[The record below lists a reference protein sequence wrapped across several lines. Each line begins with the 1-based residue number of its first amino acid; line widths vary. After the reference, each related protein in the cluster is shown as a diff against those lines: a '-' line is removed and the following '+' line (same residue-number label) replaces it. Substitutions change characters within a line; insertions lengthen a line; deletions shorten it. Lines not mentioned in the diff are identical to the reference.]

1 MKKNTEWEV
10 LTPLG
15 WKDFDG
21 VSKTEVP
28 MDRVVVVELV
38 DGTSLTCSAGH
49 QVTLKRYD
57 EVSHVFVELIEP
69 EYGEDA
75 ILTKNGFVKVKSVT
89 KHVEEKTV
97 DMYDLVNVD
106 GGYEYYTNDIVS
118 HNCAHIDDMAEIWVG
133 IQPTLSCVAGDTLVL
148 TDNGFQRIESFHQ
161 GKQVG
166 DYFDLEIPIYG
177 KNGMEK
183 TSKGYVSPDNETII
197 VQTNHGHKVE
207 VTPIHP
213 LYTVRNNEEQMVQA
227 QFLETG
233 DLLRISYGMNC
244 FGNTSLGEQIA
255 FDLGVESII
264 NNAKHVPQDILSGT
278 EEDAKSF
285 IDGIFEYSG
294 TTKIVNV
301 INETFAIELQ
311 LIINNFGYKTSVTK
325 TTEGTFDLYYD
336 DSVDRSLTHQF
347 YWDKV
352 HSLTK
357 SYNKTYDFTV
367 PETHTFLQNGILGS
381 NTGGQ
386 AILIS
391 CVTKDTMVYTSEG
404 IKTLEHF
411 SKQTNGKQG
420 AHILNEY
427 TVQGIDKTRNG
438 TLFFDGGNVPT
449 KIIKTS
455 FSEIECSH
463 EHKFWAWSQEK
474 GFAIHKAHEITKHDT
489 WLAIRKNMNIWNK
502 TGHIIND
509 YPNSKPDGRPE
520 KNIYPDTNS
529 ISLQM
534 AYFLGLYYAEGSIYK
549 SQDKNGKHI
558 GSNVH
563 ICCGDTEAKE
573 ELEKLGLHVSTTGI
587 QHTISSKSLVRF
599 MEYLGV
605 DPSQK
610 ADSKVL
616 PDRLMS
622 LPVEHTVALLQ
633 GLFDG
638 DGYSRIDRGE
648 VGYTSISEKL
658 VDQIRILLCNLG
670 ILTYKTKRTKEEVN
684 QSIATDKQ
692 FKHDSYILSCSAIY
706 SNIFFEKIGFR
717 FKRKQ
722 QKNTALFTRNLTR
735 MSSKDLFPP
744 GYVEHAKKVVRTTSN
759 NKTMNKDRV
768 AIQSLYG
775 TNVQWLRAG
784 EYKTPSVSRE
794 SMLIVNKYLEQNCQ
808 TRLFDKQVLD
818 DDIVWAP
825 VKSIEESHGHV
836 YDFSLPNNKA
846 DGDFA
851 HSVIYNSGISGFQS
865 PNGVG
870 NTFHRIWVDAIEEKN
885 DFVAVELPW
894 TVHPERD
901 QAWYEK
907 ESNNIRAGNGERGVQ
922 QEFHC
927 VPGETKVVTLDGCKN
942 IKDISVGDK
951 VLTHQGRFRKVY
963 ATHKHSYDPTSES
976 LYTVSAPGNRRQSL
990 LITGNHPVLNYK
1002 FKLRKHQSA
1011 KEMLLANKAS
1021 FDGFDV
1027 LDLWKHEGVNHTRKI
1042 IYNALFPQCS
1052 IGSLLEENKEHILLS
1067 DFCTGANLQVSE
1079 EGHCR
1084 VHRQNKNKTSPIEN
1098 QQTLS
1103 FDFGR
1108 FVGLFAA
1115 EGFSAEKNFGFAFH
1129 LDEKDTLVSFV
1140 ESFLKNFGACYYT
1153 KIRDYSKCITVCS
1166 TNKIMKSV
1174 LEQFVKQESGAT
1186 TKHYNMDALLKTNPE
1201 FIRGVVVGHFEGD
1214 GDHPKNGLNRK
1225 LKVSCYSPKMLYQL
1239 KVLLSCYGLFGRI
1252 GNWYDS
1258 IAYYE
1263 LDGLDNLEQ
1272 QNRNIDFLTRQSNTH
1287 KLLEKP
1293 NSRTVLFEQERQFVG
1308 KVQFSKASQE
1318 LQAGMKS
1325 EALELYNISVEEDES
1340 YIADSIVVHNCSFNA
1355 SGDTFVKSEILGIIE
1370 ENCSEPIAKHNKW
1383 PELWIWKHP
1392 EPGHNY
1398 LISADVSRGNS
1409 ADFSACQVFNT
1420 TTDEIVAEYKGKI
1433 YPDKFAELLI
1443 EVGTRYNTALICPEL
1458 NTYGA
1463 HTATELKKANYGNL
1477 YYEKMH
1483 KNIYM
1488 AFSNIEVSDDELP
1501 GWTSGP
1507 KSRDEIIAKLEAVLR
1522 KQTIRLPSKRLVNEL
1537 KTFIWK
1543 NNKAQAMKGYNDDLV
1558 MALAIGVNLY
1568 ETSGRPQYSHE
1579 EIAKGM
1585 LAGMS
1590 TRGSQMNAGLSDWG
1604 VTEVQGSPVPGQVA
1618 KNNPWLKVQ
1627 KPNPFQKNPKSV
1639 QNHNDPFW
1647 RQWGWLND

>member
-133 IQPTLSCVAGDTLVL
+133 IQPTLSCVTGDTLVL
-148 TDNGFQRIESFHQ
+148 TNNGFQKIEDFHAN
-161 GKQVG
+161 KQVG

-183 TSKGYVSPDNETII
+183 TSHGYVSPNSETVII
-197 VQTNHGHKVE
+197 QTSHGHKVE

-213 LYTVRNNEEQMVQA
+213 LYVLQDTGIGKMVQA
-227 QFLETG
+227 QNLKLDSYLRIEVGQNIFGNENLDPDVAYMLGGYIAEGWIAKRRNTSGDWKYDSIEVENTDSGFRDVYLSNSLVKPFSVVPSRTTRLRCSSRELISKWIEYGIDPHACCYNKQTPRAVLEGTKSTVVNYLSG
-233 DLLRISYGMNC
+233 LFDGDGSVTTSGIVYSTTSEKLARETSLLLHNLGFVTNVHHVSPRTSELGRIMPQGKPLQSLRDSWRVIVMRSQFEKFANEIGFRINRKQKLLLKLATEFDQNSRKLLTVPASLVESSLCSLLERSGKSQRWFRGHYNIRFDKALAKDNHKRVVTQEWLIRTKKAFSDLLTLSKK
-244 FGNTSLGEQIA
+244 
-255 FDLGVESII
+255 DLE
-264 NNAKHVPQDILSGT
+264 
-278 EEDAKSF
+278 F
-285 IDGIFEYSG
+285 YS
-294 TTKIVNV
+294 
-301 INETFAIELQ
+301 ETI
-311 LIINNFGYKTSVTK
+311 GS
-325 TTEGTFDLYYD
+325 
-336 DSVDRSLTHQF
+336 F
-347 YWDKV
+347 YWDKI
-352 HSLTK
+352 HSLAE
-357 SYNKTYDFTV
+357 SCNKTYDFTV

-391 CVTKDTMVYTSEG
+391 
-404 IKTLEHF
+404 
-411 SKQTNGKQG
+411 
-420 AHILNEY
+420 
-427 TVQGIDKTRNG
+427 
-438 TLFFDGGNVPT
+438 
-449 KIIKTS
+449 
-455 FSEIECSH
+455 
-463 EHKFWAWSQEK
+463 
-474 GFAIHKAHEITKHDT
+474 
-489 WLAIRKNMNIWNK
+489 
-502 TGHIIND
+502 
-509 YPNSKPDGRPE
+509 
-520 KNIYPDTNS
+520 
-529 ISLQM
+529 
-534 AYFLGLYYAEGSIYK
+534 
-549 SQDKNGKHI
+549 
-558 GSNVH
+558 
-563 ICCGDTEAKE
+563 
-573 ELEKLGLHVSTTGI
+573 
-587 QHTISSKSLVRF
+587 
-599 MEYLGV
+599 
-605 DPSQK
+605 
-610 ADSKVL
+610 
-616 PDRLMS
+616 
-622 LPVEHTVALLQ
+622 
-633 GLFDG
+633 
-638 DGYSRIDRGE
+638 
-648 VGYTSISEKL
+648 
-658 VDQIRILLCNLG
+658 
-670 ILTYKTKRTKEEVN
+670 
-684 QSIATDKQ
+684 
-692 FKHDSYILSCSAIY
+692 
-706 SNIFFEKIGFR
+706 
-717 FKRKQ
+717 
-722 QKNTALFTRNLTR
+722 
-735 MSSKDLFPP
+735 
-744 GYVEHAKKVVRTTSN
+744 
-759 NKTMNKDRV
+759 
-768 AIQSLYG
+768 
-775 TNVQWLRAG
+775 
-784 EYKTPSVSRE
+784 
-794 SMLIVNKYLEQNCQ
+794 
-808 TRLFDKQVLD
+808 
-818 DDIVWAP
+818 
-825 VKSIEESHGHV
+825 
-836 YDFSLPNNKA
+836 
-846 DGDFA
+846 
-851 HSVIYNSGISGFQS
+851 S

-885 DFVAVELPW
+885 DFVAIELPW

-1027 LDLWKHEGVNHTRKI
+1027 LDLWKHEGANHTRKI

-1052 IGSLLEENKEHILLS
+1052 IGSLLEENKEHVLLS

-1433 YPDKFAELLI
+1433 YPDKLAELLI

>member
-28 MDRVVVVELV
+28 MDRVIIVELV

-133 IQPTLSCVAGDTLVL
+133 IQPTLSCVTGDTLVL
-148 TDNGFQRIESFHQ
+148 TNNGFQKIEDFHAN
-161 GKQVG
+161 KQVG

-183 TSKGYVSPDNETII
+183 TSHGYVSPNSETVII
-197 VQTNHGHKVE
+197 QTSHGHKVE

-213 LYTVRNNEEQMVQA
+213 LYVLQDTGIGKMVQA
-227 QFLETG
+227 QNLKLDSYLRIEVGQNIFGNENLDPDVAYMLGGYIAEGWIAKRRNTSGDWKYDSIEVENTDSGFRDVYLSNSLVKPFSMVPSRTTRLRCSSRELISKWIEYGIDPHACCYNKQTPRAVLEGTKSTVVNYLSG
-233 DLLRISYGMNC
+233 LFDGDGSVTTSGIVYSTTSEKLARETSLLLHNLGFVTNVHHVSPRTSELGRIMPQGKPLQSLRDSWRVIVMRSQFEKFANEIGFRINRKQKLLLKLATEFDQNSRKLLTVPASLVESSLCSLLERSGKSQRWFRGHYNIRFDKALAKDNHKRVVTQEWLIRTKKAFSDLLTLS
-244 FGNTSLGEQIA
+244 EK
-255 FDLGVESII
+255 DLE
-264 NNAKHVPQDILSGT
+264 
-278 EEDAKSF
+278 F
-285 IDGIFEYSG
+285 YS
-294 TTKIVNV
+294 
-301 INETFAIELQ
+301 ETI
-311 LIINNFGYKTSVTK
+311 GS
-325 TTEGTFDLYYD
+325 
-336 DSVDRSLTHQF
+336 F
-347 YWDKV
+347 YWDKI
-352 HSLTK
+352 HSLAE
-357 SYNKTYDFTV
+357 SCNKTYDFTV

-391 CVTKDTMVYTSEG
+391 
-404 IKTLEHF
+404 
-411 SKQTNGKQG
+411 
-420 AHILNEY
+420 
-427 TVQGIDKTRNG
+427 
-438 TLFFDGGNVPT
+438 
-449 KIIKTS
+449 
-455 FSEIECSH
+455 
-463 EHKFWAWSQEK
+463 
-474 GFAIHKAHEITKHDT
+474 
-489 WLAIRKNMNIWNK
+489 
-502 TGHIIND
+502 
-509 YPNSKPDGRPE
+509 
-520 KNIYPDTNS
+520 
-529 ISLQM
+529 
-534 AYFLGLYYAEGSIYK
+534 
-549 SQDKNGKHI
+549 
-558 GSNVH
+558 
-563 ICCGDTEAKE
+563 
-573 ELEKLGLHVSTTGI
+573 
-587 QHTISSKSLVRF
+587 
-599 MEYLGV
+599 
-605 DPSQK
+605 
-610 ADSKVL
+610 
-616 PDRLMS
+616 
-622 LPVEHTVALLQ
+622 
-633 GLFDG
+633 
-638 DGYSRIDRGE
+638 
-648 VGYTSISEKL
+648 
-658 VDQIRILLCNLG
+658 
-670 ILTYKTKRTKEEVN
+670 
-684 QSIATDKQ
+684 
-692 FKHDSYILSCSAIY
+692 
-706 SNIFFEKIGFR
+706 
-717 FKRKQ
+717 
-722 QKNTALFTRNLTR
+722 
-735 MSSKDLFPP
+735 
-744 GYVEHAKKVVRTTSN
+744 
-759 NKTMNKDRV
+759 
-768 AIQSLYG
+768 
-775 TNVQWLRAG
+775 
-784 EYKTPSVSRE
+784 
-794 SMLIVNKYLEQNCQ
+794 
-808 TRLFDKQVLD
+808 
-818 DDIVWAP
+818 
-825 VKSIEESHGHV
+825 
-836 YDFSLPNNKA
+836 
-846 DGDFA
+846 
-851 HSVIYNSGISGFQS
+851 S

-922 QEFHC
+922 QEF
-927 VPGETKVVTLDGCKN
+927 
-942 IKDISVGDK
+942 
-951 VLTHQGRFRKVY
+951 
-963 ATHKHSYDPTSES
+963 
-976 LYTVSAPGNRRQSL
+976 
-990 LITGNHPVLNYK
+990 
-1002 FKLRKHQSA
+1002 
-1011 KEMLLANKAS
+1011 
-1021 FDGFDV
+1021 
-1027 LDLWKHEGVNHTRKI
+1027 W
-1042 IYNALFPQCS
+1042 
-1052 IGSLLEENKEHILLS
+1052 
-1067 DFCTGANLQVSE
+1067 
-1079 EGHCR
+1079 
-1084 VHRQNKNKTSPIEN
+1084 
-1098 QQTLS
+1098 
-1103 FDFGR
+1103 
-1108 FVGLFAA
+1108 
-1115 EGFSAEKNFGFAFH
+1115 
-1129 LDEKDTLVSFV
+1129 
-1140 ESFLKNFGACYYT
+1140 
-1153 KIRDYSKCITVCS
+1153 
-1166 TNKIMKSV
+1166 
-1174 LEQFVKQESGAT
+1174 
-1186 TKHYNMDALLKTNPE
+1186 
-1201 FIRGVVVGHFEGD
+1201 
-1214 GDHPKNGLNRK
+1214 
-1225 LKVSCYSPKMLYQL
+1225 
-1239 KVLLSCYGLFGRI
+1239 
-1252 GNWYDS
+1252 
-1258 IAYYE
+1258 
-1263 LDGLDNLEQ
+1263 
-1272 QNRNIDFLTRQSNTH
+1272 
-1287 KLLEKP
+1287 
-1293 NSRTVLFEQERQFVG
+1293 
-1308 KVQFSKASQE
+1308 
-1318 LQAGMKS
+1318 
-1325 EALELYNISVEEDES
+1325 
-1340 YIADSIVVHNCSFNA
+1340 CSFNA